1 MFAIRKHLSVD
12 NRDFRKKVVSV
23 IILIIVNAFST
34 WYHFYNLK
42 THEKHPWKSATL
54 LKVALSYMGFFHV
67 F

>member
-42 THEKHPWKSATL
+42 THEKHP
-54 LKVALSYMGFFHV
+54 
-67 F
+67 